1 MASSI
6 VFGNPSLREGRTNRS
21 RCLYTTSVLDTCPR
35 KEAYPGPRR
44 APPAQQIRQRRRL
57 VAVGLH
63 DRRSPPA
70 QDGCY
75 SQGHSPVDGPAVF
88 HDAVLHSGLLE
99 VVSASRGG
107 SAAPMEHN

>member
-1 MASSI
+1 MI
-6 VFGNPSLREGRTNRS
+6 RRPPRS
-21 RCLYTTSVLDTCPR
+21 TLFPYTTLFRSQPPVDPVIESVLEVLGCGTM

-44 APPAQQIRQRRRL
+44 AQPAQEIRQRRRL

-63 DRRSPPA
+63 DRRSPAA

-75 SQGHSPVDGPAVF
+75 SQGHAPVDGPAVF

-99 VVSASRGG
+99 VVSASRG
-107 SAAPMEHN
+107 